1 MPSNKRSQ
9 KFDEGSSK
17 NCFCSQEYLI
27 HKNDHN
33 LSYSSSLANF
43 RNHVLYHTEQPIKKT
58 LKESDVSVN
67 LNRLFL
73 SKTEVEQYFLP
84 MLKDDENVKDGVEV
98 CAYDDYG
105 NVYSL
110 VFKMWADKYYVLNDI
125 INGGSL
131 QLDKTSNKTHKSPFS
146 CQNGLP
152 HEDEVMPTK
161 KELLHSRTSI
171 D

>member
-110 VFKMWADKYYVLNDI
+110 VFKMWADKYYVLN
-125 INGGSL
+125 GEWKTVFKHHKL
-131 QLDKTSNKTHKSPFS
+131 QCDDVVTTWMFRHSKH
-146 CQNGLP
+146 
-152 HEDEVMPTK
+152 TK
-161 KELLHSRTSI
+161 LCVAIEFQKIKR
-171 D
+171 